1 MGLIVILTAATALA
15 ILGFILSHPE
25 AEKDWRDQADG
36 LRQRLAR
43 DGVPRASYEDDR
55 DAGHAYDRLN
65 L

>member
-55 DAGHAYDRLN
+55 DASRAYDRLN

>member
-36 LRQRLAR
+36 LRQRLL
-43 DGVPRASYEDDR
+43 RAMASRVLHTKMIAMRVMLLLTD
-55 DAGHAYDRLN
+55 
-65 L
+65 